1 MSTDSSSAP
10 PTAADLASSSAPSS
24 APSSALDSVRSDA
37 AGPSETTRAARP
49 KPGRASTWLGP
60 GFLPLCLGVVAI
72 FEFVSN
78 RVLQP
83 LSTAPLGAAPG
94 SPLALTIAG
103 LSRYS
108 QNLAAVLGILVVA
121 SLLLSAMRSGGA
133 ASQPLGRMSIVM
145 MGGLM
150 VVLSTLLTLWPD
162 FMSAAGLLKRGQ
174 WLLQLSAV
182 CVALLITLGVLQ
194 RRGPAGIQKLGIVLV
209 MLPALFQLEI
219 QWGVMTSSGWLQR
232 YGLLTLLYGPL
243 LAMATLAMGSLCLSE
258 WRPARPGPS
267 LWALGFG
274 IAAAAVMGVVIFLWS
289 ATALRLIYMAFD
301 LRLPMRFEAQTLYLL
316 CLTAWVY
323 SVSGLFFI
331 GRRDG
336 SGDSERLR
344 GLGLLLL
351 GLAGCQARTMP
362 QMMFFL
368 AGLLCAA
375 EGVLAQ
381 AGRRD
386 AARRRAE

>member
-1 MSTDSSSAP
+1 MSAESGE
-10 PTAADLASSSAPSS
+10 
-24 APSSALDSVRSDA
+24 V
-37 AGPSETTRAARP
+37 SETP
-49 KPGRASTWLGP
+49 ASATGPATAWLGP
-60 GFLPLCLGVVAI
+60 SFLPLTLGGVAV
-72 FEFVSN
+72 FEFLCN
-78 RVLQP
+78 RVLGP
-83 LSTAPLGAAPG
+83 LSTAPIGAAPG
-94 SPLALTIAG
+94 STLAIVISA

-108 QNLAAVLGILVVA
+108 QNLAAVLGIFVVA
-121 SLLLSAMRSGGA
+121 ALLLSAMRQGGSA
-133 ASQPLGRMSIVM
+133 GQPLGRMSIVM

-162 FMSAAGLLKRGQ
+162 FMSAAGVLKRAQ

-194 RRGPAGIQKLGIVLV
+194 RRGPPGIQKLGIVLV

-219 QWGVMTSSGWLQR
+219 QWGVMTSSGALQR

-258 WRPARPGPS
+258 WRPARPRPA
-267 LWALGFG
+267 LLALGFG
-274 IAAAAVMGVVIFLWS
+274 LAAAVLMGVIIFLWS
-289 ATALRLIYMAFD
+289 STALRLIYMAFD

-323 SVSGLFFI
+323 AVSGLFFT
-331 GRRDG
+331 GGMRPG
-336 SGDSERLR
+336 SERQR

-351 GLAGCQARTMP
+351 GLAGCQARTLP

-375 EGVLAQ
+375 EGVLFQ
-381 AGRRD
+381 T
-386 AARRRAE
+386 ARRPLPRRSE

>member
-1 MSTDSSSAP
+1 MLGDALGDAPSDAPGAAMSAEPADDA
-10 PTAADLASSSAPSS
+10 AADPQ
-24 APSSALDSVRSDA
+24 P
-37 AGPSETTRAARP
+37 PARQ
-49 KPGRASTWLGP
+49 TWLGP
-60 GFLPLCLGVVAI
+60 GFLPLSLGAVAV
-72 FEFVSN
+72 FEFLSN

-83 LSTAPLGAAPG
+83 LSTAPLGATPG
-94 SPLALTIAG
+94 STLAIVVGA

-108 QNLAAVLGILVVA
+108 QNLAAVLGIFVVA
-121 SLLLSAMRSGGA
+121 AMLVAAMRPGGA

-145 MGGLM
+145 MGGLT
-150 VVLSTLLTLWPD
+150 VVLSSLLTLWPD
-162 FMSAAGLLKRGQ
+162 FMSAAGLLKRAQ
-174 WLLQLSAV
+174 WLLQLSSV

-194 RRGPAGIQKLGIVLV
+194 RRGPPGIQKLGIVLV

-219 QWGVMTSSGWLQR
+219 QWGVMTASGWLQR

-258 WRPARPGPS
+258 WRPARPTPS

-274 IAAAAVMGVVIFLWS
+274 LAAAALMGVIIFLWS
-289 ATALRLIYMAFD
+289 STALRLIYMAFD

-323 SVSGLFFI
+323 SVLGLFFI
-331 GRRDG
+331 GRGG
-336 SGDSERLR
+336 SNTGSEPLR

-368 AGLLCAA
+368 AGLLCAS
-375 EGVLAQ
+375 EGVLAHTT
-381 AGRRD
+381 
-386 AARRRAE
+386 RRAAPRRSE

>member
-1 MSTDSSSAP
+1 MSAEP
-10 PTAADLASSSAPSS
+10 MP
-24 APSSALDSVRSDA
+24 
-37 AGPSETTRAARP
+37 ETPAESPRATP
-49 KPGRASTWLGP
+49 LTWLGP
-60 GFLPLCLGVVAI
+60 DSLPLSLGAVAV
-72 FEFVSN
+72 FEFLSN

-83 LSTAPLGAAPG
+83 LATAPLGAAPG
-94 SPLALTIAG
+94 STLAIVIGG

-108 QNLAAVLGILVVA
+108 QNLAAVLGIIVVA
-121 SLLLSAMRSGGA
+121 GMLLSAMRPGGS

-145 MGGLM
+145 MGGLT

-162 FMSAAGLLKRGQ
+162 FMSAAGLLKRSQ

-182 CVALLITLGVLQ
+182 CVAMLITLGVLQ
-194 RRGPAGIQKLGIVLV
+194 RRGPPGIQKLGIVLV

-219 QWGVMTSSGWLQR
+219 QWGVMTASGWLQR

-258 WRPARPGPS
+258 WRPARPTPS

-274 IAAAAVMGVVIFLWS
+274 LAAAALMGVIIFLWS
-289 ATALRLIYMAFD
+289 STALRLIYMAFD

-323 SVSGLFFI
+323 SVSGLFFV
-331 GRRDG
+331 GRG
-336 SGDSERLR
+336 APGSERLR

-381 AGRRD
+381 TGRRP
-386 AARRRAE
+386 AAPRRE